1 MKITIINENNNLNL
15 RFPSG
20 LLLNGL
26 TASAVG
32 AMLKRKAHE
41 LNISGS
47 QLRTLIRAVNKYR
60 KKHKD
65 WVLVEIQENSGE
77 TVVIKP

>member
-1 MKITIINENNNLNL
+1 MKITIKHENNNLNL

-26 TASAVG
+26 TASAAGV
-32 AMLKRKAHE
+32 MLKRKAHE

-65 WVLVEIQENSGE
+65 WVLVEIQEQSGE

>member
-1 MKITIINENNNLNL
+1 MKITVKHENNNINL

-32 AMLKRKAHE
+32 TMLKRKARE

-60 KKHKD
+60 RKHKD
-65 WVLVEIQENSGE
+65 WVLVEIRENSGE